1 MSEEEQLEKMND
13 KDKKE
18 FFNTQNLVY
27 VACSRAIKNL
37 AILYL
42 DDISEI
48 KDGLENIFGEVQKW
62 PPQQNEVV

>member
-1 MSEEEQLEKMND
+1 MSEEEQLDKLEKMND

-27 VACSRAIKNL
+27 VACSRAIKSL

-48 KDGLENIFGEVQKW
+48 KDGLENIFGEVEKW
-62 PPQQNEVV
+62 PP

>member
-18 FFNTQNLVY
+18 FFNTQNLIY